1 MALRL
6 GAMLRPRGVAQPLR
20 ATPRAAT
27 TRRVACA
34 PRASAPPAALSLAP
48 AALYGVLAVLGCNI
62 GLSDLVDT
70 ASVGTM
76 LGYGHAG
83 ATEALALSAVRLSG
97 GTHFPVA
104 ASLAA
109 LGLSAR
115 ARRRASSKSSGDDS
129 AQVASL
135 PDHAARTLSLGLTL
149 AVCPL
154 AITVAAWVRMA
165 PPGAGLPPITL
176 FILARLALEASAG
189 LWALARPPGALRAA
203 LRATYDAAWA
213 LKPVTAGG
221 VLLWAVAA
229 GCLASAKLALAAPA
243 AYVAMTWP
251 GADAAALP
259 ALARDLL
266 PALAGAMLA
275 ATAAALTLAGGVRAA
290 AAERAPQPAPYLL
303 LAAGLGAM
311 GVTHAGVHAAAGAV
325 PGAAAGALCCV
336 AAAVAAAELVLARK
350 A

>member
-1 MALRL
+1 
-6 GAMLRPRGVAQPLR
+6 MLRPRGVARLPR
-20 ATPRAAT
+20 ATPNPAPPRRAP
-27 TRRVACA
+27 CA
-34 PRASAPPAALSLAP
+34 PRASASPVALQLAP
-48 AALYGVLAVLGCNI
+48 AALYGALAVLGFNI
-62 GLSDLVDT
+62 GMSDLVDT
-70 ASVGTM
+70 ASVGAM
-76 LGYGHAG
+76 LGYGQAG
-83 ATEALALSAVRLSG
+83 AAEALALSAVRLSG

-115 ARRRASSKSSGDDS
+115 ARRKSSSDS
-129 AQVASL
+129 AQAASSL
-135 PDHAARTLSLGLTL
+135 PDHAARTLSLGLAL

-154 AITVAAWVRMA
+154 AITVAAWVRMV
-165 PPGAGLPPITL
+165 PPGAGLPPIVL
-176 FILARLALEASAG
+176 FILTRLALEASAG
-189 LWALARPPGALRAA
+189 LAALVRPPGALRAA

-213 LKPVTAGG
+213 LKPVSAAG

-275 ATAAALTLAGGVRAA
+275 ATAAALTLAAGVRAA
-290 AAERAPQPAPYLL
+290 ATARGPQPAPYLL
-303 LAAGLGAM
+303 LCAGLGAM
-311 GVTHAGVHAAAGAV
+311 GATHAGVHAAAGAL
-325 PGAAAGALCCV
+325 PGTAAGALCFV
-336 AAAVAAAELVLARK
+336 AAAAAAAELVLARN